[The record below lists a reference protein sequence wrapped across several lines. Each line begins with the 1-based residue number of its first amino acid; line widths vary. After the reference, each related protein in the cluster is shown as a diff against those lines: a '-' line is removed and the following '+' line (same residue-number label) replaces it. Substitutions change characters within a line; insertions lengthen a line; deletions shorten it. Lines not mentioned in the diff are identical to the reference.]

1 MGGGVSP
8 HTTPPLPM
16 SPGCPQPVPR
26 LVPAAHPAVP
36 QLFGEEDDGPTL
48 LPWDAAAGRGCEPG
62 VGGTHSDPGV
72 SPPCP
77 RHPKTHPLERAGA
90 GLLPR
95 GCVVTVPIL
104 LGHTARGDG
113 GDPPPQKS
121 HTHPTP
127 QHGETEAGAGGGT
140 WVAQSCRHRGLG
152 CIPDTRIRTWASRQH
167 WGQQGGHVGTPGSQP
182 SAGPLQGKLRHRA
195 GWGLT
200 SGASPGGCRLSPR
213 SHPGCRRPGPGSPTE
228 PPCHQGCHRGCHC
241 PQWRRRSGGPH
252 LRAWRGRGSW
262 SPHRTWG
269 RTGDIWPRQR
279 GQGWGQGGLGDR
291 NGTGTGME
299 TGCDG
304 DSNGDRERAGWP
316 WGQGWMGMRWEQGG
330 LGDSNGDRHRTG

>member
-1 MGGGVSP
+1 MSHPTQHPPSPCHQGVPNLSPASSPRLTRQFPSSSARRMMVPHFFPGMPLPGGAVSP
-8 HTTPPLPM
+8 
-16 SPGCPQPVPR
+16 G
-26 LVPAAHPAVP
+26 
-36 QLFGEEDDGPTL
+36 
-48 LPWDAAAGRGCEPG
+48 W
-62 VGGTHSDPGV
+62 GGTHSDPGV

-113 GDPPPQKS
+113 GDPPQKS

-140 WVAQSCRHRGLG
+140 WVAQSCWHRGLG

-213 SHPGCRRPGPGSPTE
+213 SRPGCRRPGPGSPTE
-228 PPCHQGCHRGCHC
+228 PQCHQECHRGCHC
-241 PQWRRRSGGPH
+241 PQWRRGSGGPH

-269 RTGDIWPRQR
+269 RTGDIWPR
-279 GQGWGQGGLGDR
+279 
-291 NGTGTGME
+291 
-299 TGCDG
+299 
-304 DSNGDRERAGWP
+304 
-316 WGQGWMGMRWEQGG
+316 
-330 LGDSNGDRHRTG
+330 